1 MALPIHD
8 HRILLLIR
16 DATRLRDAQERA
28 RDVHARP
35 VPPVQKP
42 GAALPRGAA
51 RDAHI
56 QNLSKQLDSAR
67 GMEAL
72 RLAAKL
78 TAERRRSAT

>member
-1 MALPIHD
+1 MALSFHD
-8 HRILLLIR
+8 HRFLLL
-16 DATRLRDAQERA
+16 LRDAIRLREAEGKA

-42 GAALPRGAA
+42 GVALPKGAA

-67 GMEAL
+67 GLEAL
-72 RLAAKL
+72 RLAAQL
-78 TAERRRSAT
+78 TAERRRVAR